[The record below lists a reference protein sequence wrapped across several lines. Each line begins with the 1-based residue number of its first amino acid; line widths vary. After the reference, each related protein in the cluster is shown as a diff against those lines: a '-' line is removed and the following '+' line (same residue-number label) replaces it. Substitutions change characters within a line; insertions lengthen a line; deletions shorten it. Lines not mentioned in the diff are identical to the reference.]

1 MRKAFGYTTIMFGLV
16 GIIYGFSEYM
26 YALESVQYLL
36 GGMIEFNPELLND
49 PEFQAIIN
57 IAIGQVTAMK
67 VLTYIVPG
75 LILVSLGVGL
85 IFLVNII
92 EKLDGYSKTGNE
104 IIQSLTGALSGEG
117 DIIELKNEV
126 QNTKET

>member
-26 YALESVQYLL
+26 YALESVQHLL
-36 GGMIEFNPELLND
+36 GGMIQLNPELLND
-49 PEFQAIIN
+49 PAFQAIIN
-57 IAIGQVTAMK
+57 IAIGQATAMK

-75 LILVSLGVGL
+75 LILISLGVGL
-85 IFLVNII
+85 IFLADII
-92 EKLDGYSKTGNE
+92 EKLDGYSKAGNE
-104 IIQSLTGALSGEG
+104 IIQGLTGALSSEN
-117 DIIELKNEV
+117 DIVELINEV